1 MKSKPIVGISMGDA
15 AGISPE
21 IIIKYFL
28 YGKKAN
34 LKLVVFGA
42 SNVFEFY
49 KKLFDLNFK
58 IKVIENLN
66 NLDDDALNVFNCTS
80 LNPKDIVVG
89 QIDKEYGKLSFESI
103 NYAID
108 MALENKIDAYV
119 TGPINKKAM
128 NLAGFDYPGHTEI
141 LAKKTNTKNY
151 VMMLGYRKFR
161 VSLVT
166 THVSLRD
173 VSDLITKER
182 VFNTILISHKDLVE
196 KFGIK
201 NPKILVSS
209 LNPHN
214 SEDGMFGDEEKKEI
228 MPAVEQAKK
237 MGIDVVGSIAADTT
251 FLPQN
256 RKIYDLFISM
266 YHDHGLSVLK
276 ALYFDKSV
284 NVTLG
289 LPIIR
294 TSPDHGSA
302 FDIAGKFKASYQ
314 SMQEAILQAYNMIE
328 CRQKSH

>member
-1 MKSKPIVGISMGDA
+1 MKNKLVIGISMGDA

-28 YGKKAN
+28 YGKKGN
-34 LKLVVFGA
+34 FDIVVFGA

-49 KKLFDLNFK
+49 KKLFKLDFK
-58 IKVIENLN
+58 INPIDNLN
-66 NLDDDALNVFNCTS
+66 QLKDDALNIFNCTS
-80 LNPKDIVVG
+80 SNPTNIEVG
-89 QIDKEYGKLSFESI
+89 CLDKEYGKLSYESI

-108 MALENKIDAYV
+108 MAIENKIDAYV
-119 TGPINKKAM
+119 SGPINKKAM
-128 NLAGFDYPGHTEI
+128 NLAGYNYPGHTEI
-141 LAKKTNTKNY
+141 LAQKTHTKNY

-166 THVSLRD
+166 THVSLKQ
-173 VSDLITKER
+173 VSDLVTKER
-182 VFNTILISHKDLVE
+182 VFSTILISYKDLVE

-201 NPKILVSS
+201 KPKILVCS

-214 SEDGMFGDEEKKEI
+214 SENGLFGTQEQEEI
-228 MPAVEQAKK
+228 VPAVSKALEL
-237 MGIDVVGSIAADTT
+237 GIDVVGPIAADTA

-256 RKIYDLFISM
+256 RKIYDLFVSM
-266 YHDHGLSVLK
+266 YHDQGLSVLK

-302 FDIAGKFKASYQ
+302 FDIAGKFVASFK
-314 SMQEAILQAYNMIE
+314 SMQEAIFQAYKMIK
-328 CRQKSH
+328 CRQKSL

>member
-1 MKSKPIVGISMGDA
+1 MKNKPIIGVSMGDA
-15 AGISPE
+15 AGVSPE
-21 IIIKYFL
+21 IIIKYFI
-28 YGKKAN
+28 YGKKGN
-34 LKLVVFGA
+34 FDIVVFGA

-49 KKLFDLNFK
+49 KKLFKLDFK
-58 IKVIENLN
+58 INPIDNLN
-66 NLDDDALNVFNCTS
+66 QLKDGALNIFNCTS
-80 LNPKDIVVG
+80 SNPTNIEVG
-89 QIDKEYGKLSFESI
+89 CLDKEYGKLSYESI

-108 MALENKIDAYV
+108 MAIENKIDAYV
-119 TGPINKKAM
+119 SGPINKEAM
-128 NLAGFDYPGHTEI
+128 NLAGYNYPGHTEI
-141 LAKKTNTKNY
+141 LSQKTHTKNY

-166 THVSLRD
+166 THVSLKQ
-173 VSDLITKER
+173 VSDLVTKER
-182 VFNTILISHKDLVE
+182 VFSTILISYKDLVS

-201 NPKILVSS
+201 KPKILVCS

-214 SEDGMFGDEEKKEI
+214 SENGLFGTQEQEEI
-228 MPAVEQAKK
+228 APAVLQAKE
-237 MGIDVVGSIAADTT
+237 MGIDVVGPIAADTA

-256 RKIYDLFISM
+256 RKIYDLFVSM

-302 FDIAGKFKASYQ
+302 FDIAGKFIASYA
-314 SMQEAILQAYNMIE
+314 SMQEAVFQAYNMIK
-328 CRQKSH
+328 CRQKNL

>member
-1 MKSKPIVGISMGDA
+1 MKNKPIIGISMGDA

-28 YGKKAN
+28 NGKKRN
-34 LKLVVFGA
+34 FKLVVFGA

-58 IKVIENLN
+58 IKIVEDLN
-66 NLDDDALNVFNCTS
+66 VLDDDALNIFNCTS
-80 LNPKDIVVG
+80 SNPKGIVIG

-166 THVSLRD
+166 THVSLRN

-182 VFNTILISHKDLVE
+182 VLNTILVSHKDLVE

-201 NPKILVSS
+201 KPKILVCS

-214 SEDGMFGDEEKKEI
+214 SEDGLFGDEEKKEI
-228 MPAVEQAKK
+228 IPAVLEAQKL
-237 MGIDVVGSIAADTT
+237 GIDVVGSIAADTA
-251 FLPQN
+251 FIPQN

-266 YHDHGLSVLK
+266 YHDQGLSVLK
-276 ALYFDKSV
+276 ALAFDKSV
-284 NVTLG
+284 NITLG

-302 FDIAGKFKASYQ
+302 FDIAGKFKASYK
-314 SMQEAILQAYNMIE
+314 SMQEAVLQAYNMIK

>member
-1 MKSKPIVGISMGDA
+1 MKNKPIIGISMGDA

-28 YGKKAN
+28 YGKKGN
-34 LKLVVFGA
+34 FKLVVFGA
-42 SNVFEFY
+42 SSVFEFY
-49 KKLFDLNFK
+49 KKLFNLNFK
-58 IKVIENLN
+58 INIVENLN
-66 NLDDDALNVFNCTS
+66 NIDDDALNIFNCTS
-80 LNPKDIVVG
+80 SNPKEIAIG
-89 QIDKEYGKLSFESI
+89 EIDKEYGKLSFESI
-103 NYAID
+103 SYAID

-128 NLAGFDYPGHTEI
+128 NLAGFNYPGHTEI

-166 THVSLRD
+166 THVSLRN
-173 VSDLITKER
+173 VSDLVTKER
-182 VFNTILISHKDLVE
+182 VFNTILVSHKDLVE
-196 KFGIK
+196 KFGVK
-201 NPKILVSS
+201 KPKILVCS

-214 SEDGMFGDEEKKEI
+214 SENGMFGDEEKKEI
-228 MPAVEQAKK
+228 IPAVLEARNL
-237 MGIDVVGSIAADTT
+237 GIDVVGSIAADTA

-266 YHDHGLSVLK
+266 YHDQGLSVLK
-276 ALYFDKSV
+276 ALYFDRSV
-284 NVTLG
+284 NITLG

-314 SMQEAILQAYNMIE
+314 SMQEAILQAYNMIK

>member
-1 MKSKPIVGISMGDA
+1 MKRKPIIGISMGDA

-28 YGKKAN
+28 YGKRGN
-34 LKLVVFGA
+34 FELVVFGA

-49 KKLFDLNFK
+49 KKLFSLNFK
-58 IKVIENLN
+58 IKIVENLN
-66 NLDDDALNVFNCTS
+66 NLDYDALNIFNCTS
-80 LNPKDIVVG
+80 SNPKDIVVG
-89 QIDKEYGKLSFESI
+89 QINKEYGKLSFESI

-166 THVSLRD
+166 THVSLRN
-173 VSDLITKER
+173 VSDLVTKER
-182 VFNTILISHKDLVE
+182 VFNTILVSNKDLVE

-201 NPKILVSS
+201 NPKILVCS

-228 MPAVEQAKK
+228 IPAVLEAQKL
-237 MGIDVVGSIAADTT
+237 GIDVVGSIAADTA

-266 YHDHGLSVLK
+266 YHDQGLSVLK

-314 SMQEAILQAYNMIE
+314 SMQEAVLQAYNMIK

>member
-1 MKSKPIVGISMGDA
+1 MKNKPIIGISMGDA

-21 IIIKYFL
+21 VIIKYFL
-28 YGKKAN
+28 YGKKS
-34 LKLVVFGA
+34 KFSIVVFGA

-49 KKLFDLNFK
+49 KKLFNLNFR
-58 IKVIENLN
+58 INAID
-66 NLDDDALNVFNCTS
+66 NLDDLEENALNIFNCTS
-80 LNPKDIVVG
+80 SNPKDIKVG
-89 QIDKEYGKLSFESI
+89 KLSKEYGKLSFEAI

-119 TGPINKKAM
+119 SGPINKKAM

-141 LAKKTNTKNY
+141 LAQKTNTKKY

-161 VSLVT
+161 ISLVT
-166 THVSLRD
+166 THVSLKQ
-173 VSDLITKER
+173 VSDMVTKKR
-182 VFNTILISHKDLVE
+182 VFDTIFVTHKDLVE

-201 NPKILVSS
+201 NPKILVCS

-214 SEDGMFGDEEKKEI
+214 SENGMFGTQERQEIIPAIKKAREI
-228 MPAVEQAKK
+228 
-237 MGIDVVGSIAADTT
+237 GIDVIGSIAADTA

-256 RKIYDLFISM
+256 RKIYDCFVSM
-266 YHDHGLSVLK
+266 YHDQGLSVLK

-284 NVTLG
+284 NITLG

-302 FDIAGKFKASYQ
+302 FDIAGKFIASYQ
-314 SMQEAILQAYNMIE
+314 SMQEAVLQAYKMSK
-328 CRQKSH
+328 CRQKNH